1 MMTALGRVPV
11 GGAMVAEQ
19 RLVSAGGAEF
29 YVEVADAGG
38 PATIRD
44 DGGGPLSF
52 DGVRATVEG
61 IATELAA
68 VWQRVRPSEASVAF
82 GLRITAK
89 SGKLTGLVVEG
100 GGEAALTVT
109 LTWKQPAAQPG
120 TGTQSEP
127 GPGAG

>member
-1 MMTALGRVPV
+1 
-11 GGAMVAEQ
+11 
-19 RLVSAGGAEF
+19 VSAGGAEF

-44 DGGGPLSF
+44 DGAPLSF

-61 IATELAA
+61 IATELAGL
-68 VWQRVRPSEASVAF
+68 WQRVRPAEASVSF
-82 GLRITAK
+82 GLKVTAR

-109 LTWKQPAAQPG
+109 LTWKQPEPDLGDAKPGAGVRSVPG
-120 TGTQSEP
+120 TG
-127 GPGAG
+127 